1 MDNKSIQI
9 LDDMYMGDYG
19 KEYYKIKPTENVVKG
34 TTFVY
39 NDVNMI
45 QESCKVYKLVN
56 TLKRATTSGVFTTF
70 LCENERANEH
80 FVNHCR
86 SNNIA
91 FIGRRVINGI
101 MEKRGTAFS
110 ETFLFMIEN
119 SIRKLREKHKDCKVI
134 FIIDAVENT
143 YTLQPKLSDHAEKFN
158 YCLILM
164 NVANYEAPK
173 SDNFKPKT
181 KLRYN

>member
-1 MDNKSIQI
+1 MNYTNIYDNNNESIQI

-19 KEYYKIKPTENVVKG
+19 KKYYKVKPIEKVKG

-39 NDVNMI
+39 NDVNI
-45 QESCKVYKLVN
+45 VQESYKVYKLVD
-56 TLKRATTSGVFTTF
+56 TLERATTSGVFTTF

-91 FIGRRVINGI
+91 FIGRRVINDI
-101 MEKRGTAFS
+101 MEKRGTTS
-110 ETFLFMIEN
+110 LETFLFMIEN

-143 YTLQPKLSDHAEKFN
+143 YTLPHKLSDHAKKFN
-158 YCLILM
+158 YCLILIKD
-164 NVANYEAPK
+164 ANYEAPK
-173 SDNFKPKT
+173 K
-181 KLRYN
+181 